1 MNQSVADTID
11 RALQAKTTLE
21 FDEYFKNYPFLKKQF
36 AGVFAIDNL
45 PKTLKIKING

>member
-21 FDEYFKNYPFLKKQF
+21 FDEYFTRRLINKKDVYELYDYISCENYIKN
-36 AGVFAIDNL
+36 V
-45 PKTLKIKING
+45 